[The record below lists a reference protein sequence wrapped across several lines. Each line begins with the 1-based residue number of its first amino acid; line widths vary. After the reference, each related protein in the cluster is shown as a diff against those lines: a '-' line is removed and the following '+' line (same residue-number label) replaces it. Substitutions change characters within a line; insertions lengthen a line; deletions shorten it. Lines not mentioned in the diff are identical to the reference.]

1 MGRARGGRAGD
12 RPQPPVSPHAA
23 GGARDLRRRPGAAR
37 GDEDHRAAARPAR
50 DRGAPG
56 DARRG
61 NAGHRDARDAR
72 AADGRAPASA
82 RLRDREPAPPPALR
96 SGGGRAPARSG
107 DGACPRARAASLRRR
122 AGRRGERVVGHQR
135 RQPGA
140 PARRHRRRAAGRAPV
155 PLRGGV
161 RAHGAGAGRAL
172 AGGRDG
178 GARRGRGA
186 PALEVVVTLRE
197 LVERHRI
204 VISAGSGGVGKTTVA
219 ASIALWGA
227 LVGRRAVVITI
238 DPARRLASSLGLETL
253 GSEAREIPA
262 TYFAAQGLA
271 APRGSLAA
279 MMLDQKGAWD
289 ALVER
294 HAPAEARARILQNPF
309 YQHLS
314 QTFAGSQEY
323 MAIEQLC
330 LLAESGAYDLIVVD
344 TPPTRHALDFLE
356 APRRIGDFLDRKV
369 VKWFVRPYFS
379 AGWSALRAMN
389 RTAGFLLRRLEQA
402 TGISALA
409 EISDFFTS
417 MSGLFE
423 NFQPRVERA
432 YQVLRGAETAFV
444 LVTGPEEQVLG
455 DAEYLSTKMAELH
468 MPLKGVVFNRVHH
481 EYRPAGRGPRRGE
494 LGPED
499 AEQVARAVAKALGG
513 ATGEAGA
520 LAANFVDY
528 QVLARGESLRLEMF
542 RAGLSRTVP
551 VVQVPNFARDVHDL
565 ASLAE
570 MHGHL
575 FGGKAAA

>member
-1 MGRARGGRAGD
+1 
-12 RPQPPVSPHAA
+12 
-23 GGARDLRRRPGAAR
+23 
-37 GDEDHRAAARPAR
+37 
-50 DRGAPG
+50 
-56 DARRG
+56 
-61 NAGHRDARDAR
+61 
-72 AADGRAPASA
+72 
-82 RLRDREPAPPPALR
+82 
-96 SGGGRAPARSG
+96 
-107 DGACPRARAASLRRR
+107 
-122 AGRRGERVVGHQR
+122 
-135 RQPGA
+135 
-140 PARRHRRRAAGRAPV
+140 
-155 PLRGGV
+155 
-161 RAHGAGAGRAL
+161 
-172 AGGRDG
+172 
-178 GARRGRGA
+178 
-186 PALEVVVTLRE
+186 VTLRE
-197 LVERHRI
+197 LVERHQI

-227 LVGRRAVVITI
+227 LAGRRAVVITI
-238 DPARRLASSLGLETL
+238 DPARRLVSSLGLETL
-253 GSEAREIPA
+253 GHEAREIPA
-262 TYFAAQGLA
+262 TYFTAQGLG

-294 HAPAEARARILQNPF
+294 HAPAEARARILANPF

-330 LLAESGAYDLIVVD
+330 VLAENGAYDLIVVD

-356 APRRIGDFLDRKV
+356 APTRIGDFLDRKV
-369 VKWFVRPYFS
+369 VRWFVRPYFS

-423 NFQPRVERA
+423 SFQVRVERA
-432 YQVLRGAETAFV
+432 YKVLRGAETAFV

-468 MPLKGVVFNRVHH
+468 MPLKGVVFNRVHR
-481 EYRPAGRGPRRGE
+481 EYRPVGRGARRGE

-513 ATGEAGA
+513 ATGEAA
-520 LAANFVDY
+520 ELAANFGDY
-528 QVLARGESLRLEMF
+528 QALARGESLRLEMF
-542 RAGLSRTVP
+542 RAGLPRAVP

-570 MHGHL
+570 MHAHL
-575 FGGKAAA
+575 FGGKATVG